1 MVLPKWSERVRSS
14 AQMLQST
21 SLPQWERKMAKQVSN
36 PDLLCQPLQGWSQ
49 CTWELCQKAFRNT
62 LWQLL
67 QTAGEAGAR
76 NRKPKQTLVAKGI
89 KKAPRFQR
97 LPGLSSSPSSCR
109 RGTTTPPTETD
120 PAGVRDLAMD
130 EDRRIHMR
138 LARLKQ
144 LGMSLESQSDW

>member
-89 KKAPRFQR
+89 KK
-97 LPGLSSSPSSCR
+97 LP
-109 RGTTTPPTETD
+109 D
-120 PAGVRDLAMD
+120 FRDLGPRAPLPVLVAEGPQHHPQRPTLQLRGIWQWM
-130 EDRRIHMR
+130 RI
-138 LARLKQ
+138 
-144 LGMSLESQSDW
+144 GGSIGSPG